1 MIALLKKDVFVMDKQ
16 MRVLVI
22 LALIFNLIPNTNGFG
37 STYAMLIA
45 LMLPISTVSYDERCK
60 WDRYAAMMPW
70 TPQQIVGSKY
80 ILTYGAMVVGG
91 MLTALGTYAQ
101 GLYGA
106 GADWAETRLLLAAYL
121 VIIAVITAVVYPL
134 LYRFGSEKGRLVMV
148 AVFVAIFAL
157 GAGFMVAFDLE
168 QFINRLGA
176 LPAPVLVAI
185 AAAVLVGVNFLSYR
199 LSVRFYLRRRE
210 GAYT

>member
-1 MIALLKKDVFVMDKQ
+1 MIALLKKDIFVMDKQ
-16 MRVLVI
+16 MRLLVV
-22 LALIFNLIPNTNGFG
+22 LALIFNLIPSTNGFG

-60 WDRYAAMMPW
+60 WDRYAAMLPW

-80 ILTYGAMVVGG
+80 VLTYGAMVVGG

-121 VIIAVITAVVYPL
+121 VVIAVMTAVVYPL

-148 AVFVAIFAL
+148 AVFIAIFAL

-168 QFINRLGA
+168 QFIDRLGA
-176 LPAPVLVAI
+176 LPAPTLAVF
-185 AAAVLVGVNFLSYR
+185 AAVVLAGANFLSYR
-199 LSVRFYLRRRE
+199 LSVGFYLRRRE
-210 GAYT
+210 GAYA